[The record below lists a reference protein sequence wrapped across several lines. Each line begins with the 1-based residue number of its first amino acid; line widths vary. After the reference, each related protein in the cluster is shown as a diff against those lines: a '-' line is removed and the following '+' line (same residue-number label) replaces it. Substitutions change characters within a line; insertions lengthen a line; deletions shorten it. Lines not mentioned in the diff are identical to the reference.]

1 MQYLRKE
8 LARPD
13 YPLALAPEG
22 QVTYHMYQVS
32 KLQSGIASM
41 AMWAMESAGGVTIL
55 PLSIGYRYA
64 NTTEDWIA
72 SLLNR
77 WELESGLTAE
87 GESIADQ
94 LTYAMETMLTE
105 IAATYA
111 LDDNPHHS
119 FIQRRDTLCEGLLSL
134 AEAEAG
140 LQNVQGSIIDR
151 LYRVRFTGSDTL
163 FTRNSSVEEKE
174 TAKRYLLK
182 NQIVDLLEYLNPAY
196 LQGKYQ
202 AGRAAE
208 SALNLLD
215 LVNRMRGGT
224 IDTRYSPRGKRAYLK
239 MGKPLHYKKRKR
251 SPRLEGNH
259 NRSRYSSQSQM
270 HYKRA
275 VRSWNI
281 CLCDGLGQG
290 KFNRHAW

>member
-1 MQYLRKE
+1 MGGVKGGITTIQREHLKEALASPPYPVILAFRHTAKEDAPVLLAAIKETHVRFLYGRDVLYWAGRATQYLFPPRLGFIAVQNRSANKEGMQYLRKE

-32 KLQSGIASM
+32 KLQSGGIASM
-41 AMWAMESAGGVTIL
+41 AMWAMESAGGGVTIL

-111 LDDNPHHS
+111 LDDNPPIIHS
-119 FIQRRDTLCEGLLSL
+119 FNDETRSVKDCSHLQRQKL
-134 AEAEAG
+134 A
-140 LQNVQGSIIDR
+140 
-151 LYRVRFTGSDTL
+151 YRMSKVPS
-163 FTRNSSVEEKE
+163 
-174 TAKRYLLK
+174 
-182 NQIVDLLEYLNPAY
+182 
-196 LQGKYQ
+196 
-202 AGRAAE
+202 
-208 SALNLLD
+208 
-215 LVNRMRGGT
+215 
-224 IDTRYSPRGKRAYLK
+224 
-239 MGKPLHYKKRKR
+239 
-251 SPRLEGNH
+251 
-259 NRSRYSSQSQM
+259 
-270 HYKRA
+270 
-275 VRSWNI
+275 
-281 CLCDGLGQG
+281 
-290 KFNRHAW
+290 